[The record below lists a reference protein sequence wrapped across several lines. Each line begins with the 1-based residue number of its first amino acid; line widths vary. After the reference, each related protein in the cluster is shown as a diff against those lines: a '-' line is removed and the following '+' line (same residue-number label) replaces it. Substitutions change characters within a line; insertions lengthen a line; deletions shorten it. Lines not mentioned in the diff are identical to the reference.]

1 LPGAPALR
9 YRRTVDAF
17 ELDMAFAPGDVA
29 AGLQR
34 LCDRLGLDWACEQ
47 RADDTHFRLTFPGGG
62 QVRLSVRPLP
72 SERMTYV
79 GFFPRTLLEA
89 RADDG
94 SDLEAFRREI
104 LLAFL
109 RVMG

>member
-1 LPGAPALR
+1 LLGDQPLR
-9 YRRTVDAF
+9 YRRIVEAF
-17 ELDMAFAPGDVA
+17 ELDMAFAPSEVA
-29 AGLQR
+29 DGLQQ
-34 LCDRLGLDWACEQ
+34 LCDRLGLDWACEHS
-47 RADDTHFRLTFPGGG
+47 AEDLHFRLTLPGGG
-62 QVRLSVRPLP
+62 QARLSVRPLP
-72 SERMTYV
+72 RERMTYI

-89 RADDG
+89 RAEDG

>member
-1 LPGAPALR
+1 
-9 YRRTVDAF
+9 VEAF
-17 ELDMAFAPGDVA
+17 ELDMAFAPSEVA

-34 LCDRLGLDWACEQ
+34 LCVRLGLDWACEHGTE
-47 RADDTHFRLTFPGGG
+47 DFHFRVTLPGGG
-62 QVRLSVRPLP
+62 QARLSVRPLP
-72 SERMTYV
+72 QERMTYV

-94 SDLEAFRREI
+94 PDLEALRREI

-109 RVMG
+109 RVTG